1 MIADYLL
8 AGIAL
13 GLSAGLS
20 PGPLQVLVVS
30 ETLRRGRR
38 EGIKVALAPVL
49 TDLPIIAATVYLV
62 DALLNWQN
70 FLFLI
75 GGIYLIYLGVE
86 NVRLNFHA
94 SVKQRFSSAWFKGFA
109 TNITNPHPYIFWLSV
124 GSPLLVRGVGEGILS
139 PAAFLLGFYSCLVG
153 SKIATA
159 LIVGGARNF
168 FETKRY
174 SYLVRFLGIVL
185 ISMGLFL
192 IIEEAV

>member
-1 MIADYLL
+1 MILDYLL
-8 AGIAL
+8 AGIVL

-30 ETLRRGRR
+30 ETLLRGRN
-38 EGIKVALAPVL
+38 EGIKVALAPL
-49 TDLPIIAATVYLV
+49 FTDLPIIAATVYLV

-94 SVKQRFSSAWFKGFA
+94 SVRQRASSAWFKGFA
-109 TNITNPHPYIFWLSV
+109 ANITNPHPYVFWLSV
-124 GSPLLVRGVGEGILS
+124 GSPLVVRGLGEGILS

-159 LIVGGARNF
+159 LIVSGARNF

-174 SYLVRFLGIVL
+174 FYLVRFLGIVL
-185 ISMGLFL
+185 IIMGLFL
-192 IIEEAV
+192 VTEANA